1 MPKNQKGYETGSISE
16 FAPSNK
22 NKEENQTKSGEDS
35 KSSDTYSQLFITEDD
50 GYDVVEDGFAV
61 ANEEPIATF
70 DRKPSDDDFPDDV
83 DALYVTQDG
92 SQYELREALHRDDEG
107 EPIFRDKGAL
117 STYQYMHQ
125 TESMKFK
132 PIEVDDGTVRVVES
146 ADIEKNAN
154 SGSINV
160 QKLREQSDYVGGSHG
175 VSSTSDHTFV
185 TDDAGD
191 VEVGQKLAHSHWR
204 VDNMVFDNRS
214 GKQAPDT
221 LPKVGFENEQL
232 VEYMDVDTVEDA
244 RSRLDVMTSDE
255 LEEFTQD
262 YYEDMYG
269 VEDYGEWWKQIQGLD
284 YDGFSSKESAVIEM
298 YNALNTDTYKDDDE
312 QKQDPLRDSIQ
323 VEDGELRFGKNVK
336 WTASVYTLDKFQY
349 QGDMSQEDGWP
360 DVSPQDVLYARF
372 GRQAGESTHTR
383 DLGASEQ
390 LSRADAKRVIEN
402 WDEIDYDT
410 VEDDLLEILED
421 GNEETREYLADL
433 MSPYVMATKHQ
444 LETENVG
451 LEQSVSLGEMPVFG
465 SNVTIYKAKHYCNK
479 ECSTCPHGGYRRYA
493 WRDGDTTRTRYVG

>member
-1 MPKNQKGYETGSISE
+1 MPNNKKGAISTY
-16 FAPSNK
+16 APSNT
-22 NKEENQTKSGEDS
+22 ESQTETGEDKSS
-35 KSSDTYSQLFITEDD
+35 KGSDTYSQLFITEDD
-50 GYDVVEDGFAV
+50 GYDLVEEGYAV

-70 DRKPSDDDFPDDV
+70 DRKPTADDFPEDV

-92 SQYELREALHRDDEG
+92 SRYEVREALYRDDEG
-107 EPIFRDKGAL
+107 EPLFHKKGAL

-125 TESMKFK
+125 TEATKFR
-132 PIEVDDGTVRVVES
+132 PIQVEDDTVSVVDS
-146 ADIEKNAN
+146 ADINNYEDTSY
-154 SGSINV
+154 SGTRHNIDV
-160 QKLREQSDYVGGSHG
+160 QKLKSNYSGSHS
-175 VSSTSDHTFV
+175 VSSTADHTFV

-191 VEVGQKLAHSHWR
+191 VEVGEKLAHSHWR

-232 VEYMDVDTVEDA
+232 VEYMDVDTVADA
-244 RSRLDVMTSDE
+244 QEQLDSMTSDE
-255 LEEFTQD
+255 LDEFTAE
-262 YYEDMYG
+262 YYEDVYG
-269 VEDYGEWWKQIQGLD
+269 VEEYGEWWKQIQGLD
-284 YDGFSSKESAVIEM
+284 YEGFSSKESAVIEM
-298 YNALNTDTYKDDDE
+298 YNAQNTDTYKDDDE
-312 QKQDPLRDSIQ
+312 QKQDPLRDAIQ
-323 VEDGELRFGKNVK
+323 VADGELRFGKNVK
-336 WTASVYTLDKFQY
+336 WTSSVYTLDKFQY

-372 GRQAGESTHTR
+372 GRKAGESTHAR
-383 DLGASEQ
+383 DLGASEE

-402 WDEIDYDT
+402 WDDIDYDT
-410 VEDDLLEILED
+410 VTEDLLDILED
-421 GNEETREYLADL
+421 GDEETREYLADL

-444 LETENVG
+444 LEAENIG